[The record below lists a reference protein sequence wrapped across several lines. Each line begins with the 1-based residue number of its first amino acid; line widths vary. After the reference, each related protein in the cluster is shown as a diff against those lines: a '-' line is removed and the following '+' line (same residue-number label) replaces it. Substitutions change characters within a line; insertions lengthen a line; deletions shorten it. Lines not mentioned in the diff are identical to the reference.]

1 MLPLTGPRFALGGLQ
16 YYLHRTPSSS
26 IPGFLFLV
34 GVLRTLSCG
43 GWVFITSSDDHDVHD
58 VLMISYI
65 VLNIPWM
72 FGSLV
77 FTPVNHTA
85 ARRRRCVCVPR

>member
-1 MLPLTGPRFALGGLQ
+1 M
-16 YYLHRTPSSS
+16 
-26 IPGFLFLV
+26 
-34 GVLRTLSCG
+34 
-43 GWVFITSSDDHDVHD
+43 FITSSDDHDVHD

-72 FGSLV
+72 FGSLA

-85 ARRRRCVCVPR
+85 ARRRRCVCAGRV